1 MLVVDKPKYKMAIY
15 EDKKEVHVQVR
26 GFIKAD
32 IVEGYLKDLQDTVAK
47 VQKNSYT
54 FVVDA
59 TYQSPVPSKVS
70 AELGQTLMFYTT
82 LGFKHIYIV
91 NPSSK
96 IAYVQVRNALE
107 TVDFPGTIV
116 DHVSQIATH
125 YSFKS

>member
-15 EDKKEVHVQVR
+15 EAKKEIHVQVI

-32 IVEGYLKDLQDTVAK
+32 IVEDYLKDLQETVAK
-47 VQKNSYT
+47 VQKSSYT

-70 AELGQTLMFYTT
+70 TELGQTLMFYAT
-82 LGFKHIYIV
+82 LGFKNIFIV

-96 IAYVQVRNALE
+96 IAYVQLRNALE
-107 TVDFPGTIV
+107 AVNFPGTVV
-116 DHVSQIATH
+116 DHVSKLSTR
-125 YSFKS
+125 

>member
-15 EDKKEVHVQVR
+15 EEKKEVHVQII

-32 IVEGYLKDLQDTVAK
+32 IVEEYLKDLQETMEK
-47 VQKNSYT
+47 VPKNSYT

-59 TYQSPVPSKVS
+59 THQSPVPSKVS
-70 AELGQTLMFYTT
+70 AELGQTMMFYTT
-82 LGFKHIYIV
+82 LGFKDIFIV

-116 DHVSQIATH
+116 DHVSQIATR
-125 YSFKS
+125 